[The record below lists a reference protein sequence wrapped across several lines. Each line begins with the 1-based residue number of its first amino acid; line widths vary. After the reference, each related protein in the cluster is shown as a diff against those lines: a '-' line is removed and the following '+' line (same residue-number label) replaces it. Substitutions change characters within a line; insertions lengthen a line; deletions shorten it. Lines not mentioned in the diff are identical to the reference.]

1 LGKKKGKWGRFVGW
15 DLKMKG
21 NGGNGDGWFGK
32 ERGLP
37 STVAVFFL

>member
-1 LGKKKGKWGRFVGW
+1 
-15 DLKMKG
+15 MKG

-37 STVAVFFL
+37 SAAAVFFCRDN